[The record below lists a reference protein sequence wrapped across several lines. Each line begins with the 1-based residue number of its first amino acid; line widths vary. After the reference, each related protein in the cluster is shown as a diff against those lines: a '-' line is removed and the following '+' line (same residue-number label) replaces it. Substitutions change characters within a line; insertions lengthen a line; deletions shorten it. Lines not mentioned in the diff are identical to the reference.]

1 MQQSIRLFSMHQCYL
16 KWKKNQFEIVT
27 MLRHWDNEKRTEL
40 PGTGTCEAEAWRYQM
55 ENSKRRKSS
64 TWEEIA
70 MNWSDINTSML
81 WQFYLETSSATLTS
95 ARTIW
100 LISKQLSALL
110 GTCCFLQH
118 WFFFNKSCRNLSCTR
133 SDTGTG
139 AGIAPVHQSPI
150 ALGMQEFR
158 TQPAAWHLLYLD
170 MANVTLG
177 STTWDNIV
185 YFYYSWLHL
194 IVVINSC
201 SPHAQSKCSL
211 RYDQIMERWTFSMR

>member
-1 MQQSIRLFSMHQCYL
+1 MRSERSCLAWGPVRQKPGGTKWRTASAEKAQPEKKLPWIEVTSILLCHDSFIWKQVLLPWHPQEQFGWYLSNFLHCLGHAVFYSIVFFQQILQKSVL
-16 KWKKNQFEIVT
+16 
-27 MLRHWDNEKRTEL
+27 HW
-40 PGTGTCEAEAWRYQM
+40 
-55 ENSKRRKSS
+55 
-64 TWEEIA
+64 
-70 MNWSDINTSML
+70 
-81 WQFYLETSSATLTS
+81 
-95 ARTIW
+95 
-100 LISKQLSALL
+100 
-110 GTCCFLQH
+110 
-118 WFFFNKSCRNLSCTR
+118 
-133 SDTGTG
+133 